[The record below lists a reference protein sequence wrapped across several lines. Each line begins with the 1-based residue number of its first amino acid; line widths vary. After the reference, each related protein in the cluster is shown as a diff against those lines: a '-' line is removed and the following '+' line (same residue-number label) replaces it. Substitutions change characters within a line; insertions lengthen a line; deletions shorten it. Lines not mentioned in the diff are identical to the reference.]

1 MRSLKLHWRR
11 LRDLKVIELH
21 GVRVKCGANQ
31 VPRSVRSALFKET
44 YEEFECRMTLSAL
57 RPGDRVLEIGCGIG
71 LVSLVA
77 TRVVGEEN
85 VLSCEANLS
94 LEHLIRSNYALNGWQ
109 PSLVMKP
116 VTCDGRDVVFH
127 SNDNIVTSSTFERN
141 LPGVAERVESVAI
154 GDLIAS
160 HCPNVIIMDVEGA
173 EFELLQKGDLQG
185 IELII
190 VEMHPHIV
198 GEGKIQKLCDALL
211 KRGFKITE
219 QEHKTY
225 VLSRR

>member
-1 MRSLKLHWRR
+1 MRNLKLRWRR
-11 LRDLKVIELH
+11 LRDVKEIELH
-21 GVRVKCGANQ
+21 SVRVKCGKDD

-44 YEEFECRMTLSAL
+44 YEEFECRMVLSAL

-71 LVSLVA
+71 LVSLLA
-77 TRVVGEEN
+77 TRVVGEGN
-85 VLSCEANLS
+85 VLSCEANRS

-116 VTCDGRDVVFH
+116 VTADGRDVVFH
-127 SNDNIVTSSTFERN
+127 NNENLVTSSTFERN

-154 GDLIAS
+154 EDVIAS
-160 HCPNVIIMDVEGA
+160 HRPNVIIMDVEGA
-173 EFELLQKGDLQG
+173 EAELLQETDLKG

-198 GEGKIQKLCDALL
+198 GEDKIQKVFDALL
-211 KRGFKITE
+211 VLGFKISK